1 MPSHFEAHETYN
13 GKWAQNYQT
22 KLVISSVSSGQAV
35 PDGCEFTKAPSA
47 QTRYGI
53 HQFSKAFKM
62 SGIRWLMLTT
72 T

>member
-35 PDGCEFTKAPSA
+35 MTVNSPRHRARRLDM
-47 QTRYGI
+47 
-53 HQFSKAFKM
+53 AFIM

-72 T
+72 TGNDVNR

>member
-53 HQFSKAFKM
+53 HHEWNSMVNAHDDMK
-62 SGIRWLMLTT
+62 
-72 T
+72 